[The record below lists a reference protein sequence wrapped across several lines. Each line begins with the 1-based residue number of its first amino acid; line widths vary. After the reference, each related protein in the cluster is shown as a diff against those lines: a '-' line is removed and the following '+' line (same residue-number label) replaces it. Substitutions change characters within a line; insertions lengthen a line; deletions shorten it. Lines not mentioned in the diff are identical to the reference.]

1 MANTLIQWNCR
12 GLKANFNELLLL
24 LTGLCPSI
32 ICLQETFLK
41 PSDNLNIR
49 GYNMYNDI
57 YQSGD
62 GASGGSSI
70 VVNNSIPQSHI
81 KLNTNIQAVAVK
93 VTLHKTIHVCS
104 IYLPPGD
111 RFNIADLE
119 HLIVQPFI
127 IMCDFNSHSNVWGCR
142 DTDQKGRI
150 IEDVIN
156 RNNLLLYNNKSYTYL
171 HPGSGTYSA
180 IDLTLADASIFLDY
194 SWKVHDDTCGSD
206 HFPIILENSGPE
218 LDDKIPRWN
227 LRRAKWDEFK
237 NSCILK
243 LKSDANDTVEDNITY
258 FSKTLISIAEESI
271 PKTSSNKKH
280 NKSWFNDDC
289 KTAIRSRKA
298 ALRKFNL
305 QPSAENLNNFKIH
318 RAKTRRVIK
327 ISKKKSWR
335 NYVNKL
341 KSSSKSK
348 NVWEMIRKISGKNTS
363 KNTSNTY
370 PKTISRQ
377 QIKKT

>member
-1 MANTLIQWNCR
+1 
-12 GLKANFNELLLL
+12 
-24 LTGLCPSI
+24 
-32 ICLQETFLK
+32 
-41 PSDNLNIR
+41 
-49 GYNMYNDI
+49 MYNYI
-57 YQSGD
+57 HQSGD
-62 GASGGSSI
+62 RASGGSS
-70 VVNNSIPQSHI
+70 VVVDNSIPQSQIHF
-81 KLNTNIQAVAVK
+81 NTNIQAVAVK

-104 IYLPPGD
+104 IYLTQGD
-111 RFNIADLE
+111 RLNIEYLE
-119 HLIVQPFI
+119 HLIAQLPKPFI
-127 IMCDFNSHSNVWGCR
+127 LMGDFNSHSNIWGCQ

-150 IEDVIN
+150 IDVIN
-156 RNNLLLYNNKSYTYL
+156 RNNLVLHNNKPYTYL
-171 HPGSGTYSA
+171 HPGTGAYSA

-194 SWKVHDDTCGSD
+194 SWKVHDDTCSSD

-227 LRRAKWDEFK
+227 LKRTIWDEFK

-243 LKSDANDTVEDNITY
+243 IKLDANTTDEENIAY
-258 FSKTLISIAEESI
+258 FSKTLTSIAEESI
-271 PKTSSNKKH
+271 PKTSFNKKY
-280 NKSWFNDDC
+280 NNPWLNDDC

-305 QPSAENLNNFKIH
+305 QPSAENLNNFKID

-327 ISKKKSWR
+327 TSKETSWR

-348 NVWEMIRKISGKNTS
+348 KVWDMIRKFSGK
-363 KNTSNTY
+363 KHQVPSNTY

-377 QIKKT
+377 QI